1 MQIIVK
7 KLKEQ
12 NVPHAYKVRLGDM
25 KPCRLSVVL
34 SSIIMCQYLN
44 QGDEYPTSEASL
56 DFFVRHFVLRE
67 KVVVM
72 KDLK

>member
-44 QGDEYPTSEASL
+44 QGDEYPI
-56 DFFVRHFVLRE
+56 
-67 KVVVM
+67 
-72 KDLK
+72 